1 MDLTTVDHLLTTTR
15 SVRKR
20 LDLTRP
26 VEQAV
31 LEECL
36 QLALQAPSGS
46 NRQGWHFLL
55 VTDPAKRAML
65 ASYYRQAFKHYLGA
79 VQPEALEPLRANE
92 QSGAGSRVLKSASY
106 LSRHLQDV
114 PVHIIP
120 CIEGRVET
128 AGLMAQ
134 ASLYGSILPATW
146 SLMLALRS
154 RGLGSV
160 WTTLHLAY
168 EKEIAE
174 LLGIPPTMTQAALIP
189 VAYFTGEDFKPA
201 QRKPL
206 AEVTHWD
213 AW

>member
-65 ASYYRQAFKHYLGA
+65 AGYYRQAFKHYLGA

-174 LLGIPPTMTQAALIP
+174 SLGIPPTMTQAALIP
-189 VAYFTGEDFKPA
+189 VAYFTGDDFKPA

-206 AEVTHWD
+206 TEVTHWNT
-213 AW
+213 W

>member
-1 MDLTTVDHLLTTTR
+1 MDLATVDHLLSTTR

-20 LDLTRP
+20 LDLARP
-26 VEQAV
+26 VERTV

-55 VTDPAKRAML
+55 VTDPAKRSTIAG
-65 ASYYRQAFKHYLGA
+65 YYRQAFKQYLGA
-79 VQPEALEPLRANE
+79 VQPEALEPLRATAAA
-92 QSGAGSRVLKSASY
+92 GKGSRVLKSASY
-106 LSRHLQDV
+106 LSRHLHEV
-114 PVHIIP
+114 PVHVIP

-128 AGLMAQ
+128 AGVMAQ
-134 ASLYGSILPATW
+134 ASLYGSILPAAW

-160 WTTLHLAY
+160 WTTVHLAY
-168 EKEIAE
+168 ETEIAA
-174 LLGIPPTMTQAALIP
+174 LLGIPPTITQAALLP
-189 VAYFTGEDFKPA
+189 VAYFTGDDFKPA

-206 AEVTHWD
+206 DEVTHWD
-213 AW
+213 GW

>member
-65 ASYYRQAFKHYLGA
+65 AGYYRQAFKHYLGA

-168 EKEIAE
+168 EKESAE
-174 LLGIPPTMTQAALIP
+174 SLGIPPTMTQAALIP
-189 VAYFTGEDFKPA
+189 VAYFTGDDFKPA

>member
-65 ASYYRQAFKHYLGA
+65 AGYYRQAFKHYLGA

-174 LLGIPPTMTQAALIP
+174 SLGIPPTMTQAALIP
-189 VAYFTGEDFKPA
+189 VAYFTGDDFKPA

-206 AEVTHWD
+206 TEVTHWD

>member
-1 MDLTTVDHLLTTTR
+1 
-15 SVRKR
+15 
-20 LDLTRP
+20 
-26 VEQAV
+26 
-31 LEECL
+31 
-36 QLALQAPSGS
+36 
-46 NRQGWHFLL
+46 
-55 VTDPAKRAML
+55 ML

>member
-55 VTDPAKRAML
+55 VTDPAKRATI
-65 ASYYRQAFKHYLGA
+65 AGYYRQAFKHYLGA

-189 VAYFTGEDFKPA
+189 VAYFTGDDFKPA

>member
-65 ASYYRQAFKHYLGA
+65 AGYYRQAFKHYLGA

-174 LLGIPPTMTQAALIP
+174 LLGIPPTMTQTALIP

>member
-65 ASYYRQAFKHYLGA
+65 AGYYRQAFKHYLGA

-92 QSGAGSRVLKSASY
+92 QSSAGSRVLKSASY

-174 LLGIPPTMTQAALIP
+174 SLGIPPTMTQAALIP
-189 VAYFTGEDFKPA
+189 VAYFTGDDFKPA

-206 AEVTHWD
+206 TEVTHWNT
-213 AW
+213 W

>member
-65 ASYYRQAFKHYLGA
+65 AGYYRQAFKHYLGA

-92 QSGAGSRVLKSASY
+92 QSSAGSRVLRSASY

-174 LLGIPPTMTQAALIP
+174 SLGIPPTMTQAALIP
-189 VAYFTGEDFKPA
+189 VAYFTGDDFKPA

-206 AEVTHWD
+206 TEVTHWNT
-213 AW
+213 W

>member
-1 MDLTTVDHLLTTTR
+1 MNLATVDHLLTTTR

-26 VEQAV
+26 VERTV

-46 NRQGWHFLL
+46 NRQGWHFMII
-55 VTDPAKRAML
+55 TDPEKRATI
-65 ASYYRQAFKHYLGA
+65 AGYYRQAFKRYLGA
-79 VQPEALEPLRANE
+79 AQPEDLQPLRADP
-92 QSGAGSRVLKSASY
+92 QASKGLQVLKSASY
-106 LSRHLQDV
+106 LSRHLHEV

-128 AGLMAQ
+128 AGVMAQ

-146 SLMLALRS
+146 SLLLALRS

-160 WTTLHLAY
+160 WTTIHLAY
-168 EKEIAE
+168 EQEIAT
-174 LLGIPPTMTQAALIP
+174 LLGIPASMTQAALIP
-189 VAYFTGEDFKPA
+189 VAYFIGDDFKPA

-206 AEVTHWD
+206 PEVTHWD
-213 AW
+213 RW

>member
-65 ASYYRQAFKHYLGA
+65 AGYDRQAFKHYLGA

-174 LLGIPPTMTQAALIP
+174 SLGIPPTMTQAALIP
-189 VAYFTGEDFKPA
+189 VAYFTGDDFKPA

-206 AEVTHWD
+206 AEVMHWD

>member
-65 ASYYRQAFKHYLGA
+65 AGY
-79 VQPEALEPLRANE
+79 
-92 QSGAGSRVLKSASY
+92 
-106 LSRHLQDV
+106 
-114 PVHIIP
+114 
-120 CIEGRVET
+120 
-128 AGLMAQ
+128 
-134 ASLYGSILPATW
+134 
-146 SLMLALRS
+146 
-154 RGLGSV
+154 
-160 WTTLHLAY
+160 
-168 EKEIAE
+168 
-174 LLGIPPTMTQAALIP
+174 
-189 VAYFTGEDFKPA
+189 
-201 QRKPL
+201 
-206 AEVTHWD
+206 
-213 AW
+213 

>member
-1 MDLTTVDHLLTTTR
+1 MDLATVDHLLRTTR

-20 LDLTRP
+20 LDLVRP
-26 VEQAV
+26 VANTV
-31 LEECL
+31 LEDCL

-46 NRQGWHFLL
+46 NRQGWHFLV
-55 VTDPAKRAML
+55 VTDAAKRATI
-65 ASYYRQAFKHYLGA
+65 AGYYRQAFRQYLGA
-79 VQPEALEPLRANE
+79 AQPEALEPLRATA
-92 QSGAGSRVLKSASY
+92 QAGSGSRVLRSASY
-106 LSRHLQDV
+106 LSRHLHEV

-120 CIEGRVET
+120 CIEGRVES
-128 AGLMAQ
+128 AGVMAQ

-168 EKEIAE
+168 ETEIAT
-174 LLGIPPTMTQAALIP
+174 LLGIPPTITQAALIP
-189 VAYFTGEDFKPA
+189 VAYFTGADFKPA
-201 QRKPL
+201 PRKPL
-206 AEVTHWD
+206 GEVTHWE

>member
-1 MDLTTVDHLLTTTR
+1 MDLATVDHLLSTTR

-20 LDLTRP
+20 LDLARP
-26 VEQAV
+26 VERAV
-31 LEECL
+31 LEACL

-55 VTDPAKRAML
+55 VTDPAKRATI
-65 ASYYRQAFKHYLGA
+65 AGYYRQAFKQYLGA
-79 VQPEALEPLRANE
+79 VQPEALEPLRATAE
-92 QSGAGSRVLKSASY
+92 TGKGSRVLKSASY
-106 LSRHLQDV
+106 LSRHLHEV
-114 PVHIIP
+114 PVHVIP

-128 AGLMAQ
+128 AGVMAQ

-168 EKEIAE
+168 ETEIAA
-174 LLGIPPTMTQAALIP
+174 LLGIPPTITQAALLP
-189 VAYFTGEDFKPA
+189 VAYFTGDDFKPA
-201 QRKPL
+201 QRKPRD
-206 AEVTHWD
+206 EVTHWD
-213 AW
+213 GW

>member
-1 MDLTTVDHLLTTTR
+1 MDIATVDHLLSTTR

-20 LDLTRP
+20 LDLARP
-26 VEQAV
+26 VERTV

-46 NRQGWHFLL
+46 NRQGWHFLI
-55 VTDPAKRAML
+55 VTDPAKRATI
-65 ASYYRQAFKHYLGA
+65 ADYYRQAFKQYLGA
-79 VQPEALEPLRANE
+79 VQPEALEPLRATAE
-92 QSGAGSRVLKSASY
+92 AGKGSRVLKSASY
-106 LSRHLQDV
+106 LSRHLHEV
-114 PVHIIP
+114 PVHVIP
-120 CIEGRVET
+120 CIEGRVES
-128 AGLMAQ
+128 AGVMAQ

-168 EKEIAE
+168 ETEIAA
-174 LLGIPPTMTQAALIP
+174 LLGIPPTITQAALLP
-189 VAYFTGEDFKPA
+189 VAYFTGDDFKPA

-206 AEVTHWD
+206 DEVTHWD
-213 AW
+213 GW

>member
-20 LDLTRP
+20 LDLARS
-26 VEQAV
+26 VERGV

-46 NRQGWHFLL
+46 NRQGWHFMII
-55 VTDPAKRAML
+55 TDPEKRAII
-65 ASYYRQAFKHYLGA
+65 ARYYRQAFKQYLGA
-79 VQPEALEPLRANE
+79 AQPEDLQPLRADP
-92 QSGAGSRVLKSASY
+92 QAGNGLQVLKSASY
-106 LSRHLQDV
+106 LSRHLHEV

-128 AGLMAQ
+128 AGVMAQ

-146 SLMLALRS
+146 SLLLALRS

-160 WTTLHLAY
+160 WTTVHLAY
-168 EKEIAE
+168 EQEIAT
-174 LLGIPPTMTQAALIP
+174 LLGIPTTMTQAALIP
-189 VAYFTGEDFKPA
+189 VAYFTGDDFKPA

-206 AEVTHWD
+206 QEVMHWD
-213 AW
+213 GW

>member
-1 MDLTTVDHLLTTTR
+1 MDIATVDHLLSTTR

-26 VEQAV
+26 VERAV

-55 VTDPAKRAML
+55 VTDPAKRATI
-65 ASYYRQAFKHYLGA
+65 ADYYRQAFKQYLGA
-79 VQPEALEPLRANE
+79 VQPEALEPLRATAE
-92 QSGAGSRVLKSASY
+92 AGKGSRVLKSASY
-106 LSRHLQDV
+106 LSRHLHEV
-114 PVHIIP
+114 PVHVIP
-120 CIEGRVET
+120 CIEGRVES
-128 AGLMAQ
+128 AGVMAQ

-168 EKEIAE
+168 ETEIAA
-174 LLGIPPTMTQAALIP
+174 LLGIPPTITQAALLP
-189 VAYFTGEDFKPA
+189 VAYFTGDDFKPA

-206 AEVTHWD
+206 DEVTHWD
-213 AW
+213 GW

>member
-55 VTDPAKRAML
+55 VTDPAKRATI
-65 ASYYRQAFKHYLGA
+65 AGYYRQAFKHYLGA

>member
-1 MDLTTVDHLLTTTR
+1 MDLATVDHLLSTTR

-20 LDLTRP
+20 LDLARP
-26 VEQAV
+26 VERAV

-55 VTDPAKRAML
+55 VTDPAKRATI
-65 ASYYRQAFKHYLGA
+65 AGYYRQAFKQYLGA
-79 VQPEALEPLRANE
+79 VQPEALEPLRATAE
-92 QSGAGSRVLKSASY
+92 AGKGSRVLKSASY
-106 LSRHLQDV
+106 LSRHLHEV
-114 PVHIIP
+114 PVHVIP
-120 CIEGRVET
+120 CIEGRVES
-128 AGLMAQ
+128 AGVMAQ

-168 EKEIAE
+168 ETEIAA
-174 LLGIPPTMTQAALIP
+174 LLGIPPTITQAALLP
-189 VAYFTGEDFKPA
+189 VAYFTGDDFKPA

-206 AEVTHWD
+206 DEVTHWD
-213 AW
+213 GW

>member
-1 MDLTTVDHLLTTTR
+1 MDRATVDHLLNTTR

-26 VEQAV
+26 VERAV

-46 NRQGWHFLL
+46 NRQGWHFLII
-55 VTDPAKRAML
+55 TDPDKRAL
-65 ASYYRQAFKHYLGA
+65 IASYYRQAFKQYLGA
-79 VQPEALEPLRANE
+79 NQPEELEPLRAE
-92 QSGAGSRVLKSASY
+92 ETHGKTTRVLKSASY
-106 LSRHLQDV
+106 LSRHLHEV

-146 SLMLALRS
+146 SLLLALRS

-160 WTTLHLAY
+160 WTTLHLAH
-168 EKEIAE
+168 EQAIGEA
-174 LLGIPPTMTQAALIP
+174 LGIPPTVTQAALIP
-189 VAYFTGEDFKPA
+189 VAYFTGDDFKPA
-201 QRKPL
+201 PRKPL
-206 AEVTHWD
+206 DDVTHWD
-213 AW
+213 RW

>member
-1 MDLTTVDHLLTTTR
+1 MDLATVDHLLSTTR

-20 LDLTRP
+20 LDLARP
-26 VEQAV
+26 VERAV
-31 LEECL
+31 LEACL

-55 VTDPAKRAML
+55 VTDPAKRATI
-65 ASYYRQAFKHYLGA
+65 AGYYRQAFKQYLGA
-79 VQPEALEPLRANE
+79 VQPEALEPLRATAE
-92 QSGAGSRVLKSASY
+92 TGKGSRVLKSASY
-106 LSRHLQDV
+106 LSRHLHEV
-114 PVHIIP
+114 PVHVIP

-128 AGLMAQ
+128 AGVMAQ

-168 EKEIAE
+168 ETEIAA
-174 LLGIPPTMTQAALIP
+174 LLGIPPTITQAALLP
-189 VAYFTGEDFKPA
+189 VAYFTGDDFKPA

-206 AEVTHWD
+206 DEVTHWD
-213 AW
+213 RW